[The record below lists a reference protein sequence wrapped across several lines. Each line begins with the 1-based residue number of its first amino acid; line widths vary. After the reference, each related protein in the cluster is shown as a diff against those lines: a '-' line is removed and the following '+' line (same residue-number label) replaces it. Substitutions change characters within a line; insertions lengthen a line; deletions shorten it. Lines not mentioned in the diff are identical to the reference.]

1 MAKRVK
7 YQVLSDSFSPDAA
20 TILVDVVYDAYA
32 DGPDLHLTGVATTIE
47 VTIAA
52 EGTMLNEFLA
62 GVAAHAQ
69 ATVRDVFDLP
79 AAIIVAGDVIRPPW
93 R

>member
-7 YQVLSDSFSPDAA
+7 YQVLSDRFNDDATA
-20 TILVDVVYDAYA
+20 IFVEVVYDAYA
-32 DGPDLHLTGVATTIE
+32 DGQDQHLTSIGATIE
-47 VTIAA
+47 VTIASEA
-52 EGTMLNEFLA
+52 AMLSDFLD

-69 ATVRDVFDLP
+69 VMVREVFDLP
-79 AAIIVAGDVIRPPW
+79 AAVIVAGDVIRPPW